1 MVKTGASAA
10 PETEEAMPK
19 KGKLTQLMAVLGSIL
34 AWLPLLAPL
43 FFALGSLFRG
53 GSFLFDYLMP
63 AELFPV
69 ALLGGG
75 LLLWAAIRARAYR
88 GWIGWSLLASIL
100 LLVGSQALAAATGI
114 ASGRTPMS
122 SPWFYAVVAGLI
134 LFTLSLVITAVS
146 GIRLARDL
154 FKKD

>member
-1 MVKTGASAA
+1 
-10 PETEEAMPK
+10 MPK
-19 KGKLTQLMAVLGSIL
+19 KGKLTQLLAILGSIF
-34 AWLPLLAPL
+34 AWLPLLAPV
-43 FFALGSLFRG
+43 FFSLGRLFRG

-63 AELFPV
+63 AELFPA

-100 LLVGSQALAAATGI
+100 LLVGSQALAVATGI

-122 SPWFYAVVAGLI
+122 SPWFYAVMAGLI
-134 LFTLSLVITAVS
+134 LFLLALLITAAS
-146 GIRLARDL
+146 GVRLAREL
-154 FKKD
+154 FRKTE

>member
-1 MVKTGASAA
+1 
-10 PETEEAMPK
+10 MPK
-19 KGKLTQLMAVLGSIL
+19 KGKLTQVLAVLGSIF

-43 FFALGSLFRG
+43 FFSLGRLLRG
-53 GSFLFDYLMP
+53 GSFLVDYLMP
-63 AELFPV
+63 AELFPA

-75 LLLWAAIRARAYR
+75 LLLWAAIRAHAYR

-100 LLVGSQALAAATGI
+100 LLVGSQALAVATGI
-114 ASGRTPMS
+114 ASGRTPLS

-134 LFTLSLVITAVS
+134 LFTLALAITAVS
-146 GIRLARDL
+146 GVRLARDL